1 MQRSMLV
8 NFMKTNTFTTRRLH
22 QVSLTS
28 QSLPT
33 ESDVMLNVTIQHT
46 TLKTSPNISVTGRK
60 ALVLQNY
67 IQTL

>member
-8 NFMKTNTFTTRRLH
+8 NFTKTNTFTTKRLH

-46 TLKTSPNISVTGRK
+46 TLKTFPNISATGRK